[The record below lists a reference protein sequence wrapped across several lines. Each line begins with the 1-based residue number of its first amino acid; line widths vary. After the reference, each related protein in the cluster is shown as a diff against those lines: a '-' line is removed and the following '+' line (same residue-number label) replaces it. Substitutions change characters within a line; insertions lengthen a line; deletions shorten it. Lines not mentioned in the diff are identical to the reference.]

1 MSKKM
6 TMWVLVMVVLA
17 SAAVLFA
24 RERGVAGGRGAARG
38 QRGGMAGQGMRPGQD
53 RYATMRAATDTW
65 LKEMDNA
72 FRKNDR
78 NRMRQLLEQMKQ
90 VQHGFKRG
98 MGRGGPGMGRS
109 GEGMEDMGRGGPGM
123 GRGSGGMEHMGRG
136 GSGMGLGGGQ
146 GDYSFVP
153 TSALAKTETE
163 KKILAVLDNMN
174 KNQRRGTMNIS
185 PEDGRLL
192 RLLTETVGAKHV
204 VEVGTSNGYSGI
216 WFCLALR
223 KTGGKLT
230 THEVDKRQAAL
241 ARDNFKRA
249 DVDTLVTLVEGDA
262 HENVTRIKTQ
272 MIDVLFLDASKK
284 RFVDHLDKL
293 LPLVRPGG
301 LIITHN
307 MNLWQPDAK
316 FIKTITMNPAL
327 ETLLLHKD
335 GSGVGVT
342 MKKR

>member
-24 RERGVAGGRGAARG
+24 RERSGAGGRGAARG
-38 QRGGMAGQGMRPGQD
+38 QRGGMAGQGMGPGQN

-65 LKEMDNA
+65 LKEMNDA

-78 NRMRQLLEQMKQ
+78 NRMGQLLEQMKQ
-90 VQHGFKRG
+90 GQHGFERG
-98 MGRGGPGMGRS
+98 MGRGGPGMGRP
-109 GEGMEDMGRGGPGM
+109 GEGMEGMGRGGPGM
-123 GRGSGGMEHMGRG
+123 GRGGGR
-136 GSGMGLGGGQ
+136 

-174 KNQRRGTMNIS
+174 KNQRRGTMNLS

-204 VEVGTSNGYSGI
+204 VEVGTSNGYSGT

-249 DVDTLVTLVEGDA
+249 GVDTLVTLVEGDA

-272 MIDVLFLDASKK
+272 IDVLFLDASKK

-316 FIKTITMNPAL
+316 FIKTITMTPAL